1 MSKEDL
7 MRSEG
12 AAIDWQEGRPQDLH
26 YGDWEAEYAALT
38 RHAGMAHDLVHGL
51 VEMTGNERALFLN
64 RLATNKIEGLPA
76 GGGCEAFLTN
86 AKGHILHYLA
96 VLNRPDSLLLVTFGG
111 QPAKLLEHLDHFLIR
126 DQVELRDRSRHWA
139 ALIVAGPE
147 ASALLAGQFGSPV
160 PTQYLDHVEANLAA
174 TPVCL
179 CCLEPPTGRAGQAG
193 RVGQAREASAGPPS
207 AAVSPGG
214 PAGLPEPVHGGPAP
228 AEDGLVPPY
237 RSHSG
242 AYLVIVPA
250 EQLPGVWRTLRE
262 AGLRPC
268 GQRALELLRIEAG
281 WPRYGRDLSEDNLP
295 QEVGRDRLAISFTK
309 GCYLGQETVARI
321 DSRGHV
327 NRLLT
332 GLVFASPEV
341 PKSGMELRAGS
352 AVVGE
357 VTSAAFSPTRNA
369 AVALGYVRRGHN
381 EPGSVLES
389 AAGSATVVSL
399 PMR

>member
-1 MSKEDL
+1 
-7 MRSEG
+7 
-12 AAIDWQEGRPQDLH
+12 LH

-51 VEMTGNERALFLN
+51 VEMTGNDRALFLN

-96 VLNRPDSLLLVTFGG
+96 VLNRPDSLLLLTFGG
-111 QPAKLLEHLDHFLIR
+111 QPAKLLEHLDHYLIR

-160 PTQYLDHVEANLAA
+160 PSQYLDHVEANLAA

-179 CCLEPPTGRAGQAG
+179 CCLEPPASTAGQGG

-207 AAVSPGG
+207 GPRDDTPGVAAGDNTPSAVSPGG
-214 PAGLPEPVHGGPAP
+214 QAGLPEPVHGGPAP
-228 AEDGLVPPY
+228 AEGGLVPPY

-242 AYLVIVPA
+242 AYLVILPA

-262 AGLRPC
+262 AGARPC

-295 QEVGRDRLAISFTK
+295 QEVGRDQWAISFTK

-327 NRLLT
+327 NRLLM
-332 GLVFASPEV
+332 GLIFASAEV

-357 VTSAAFSPTRNA
+357 ITSAAFSPTRNA

-389 AAGSATVVSL
+389 AAGPATVVSL